1 MTLWYLARATG
12 AVTLVLLTLTV
23 ALGIA
28 NQQRWAPRRTPR
40 FVVEHL
46 HRSTSLL
53 VIVLLAIHIAA
64 SVVDGYV
71 QIRLV
76 DAVVPFV
83 SAYQPLW
90 LGLGTLAFD
99 LLIALIATS
108 VLRAHIGA
116 RTWKAVHRVAY
127 ACWPV
132 AMTHGLGIGTDSGT
146 TGWMLW
152 LSVACAAVVIAAVG
166 ARLVREPATV
176 GGAPVAG
183 RATAGTSPTA
193 VGGRATG
200 VPDLRGAARVGRPV
214 AASRPSNPLGV
225 RRPTT
230 PDREVL
236 R

>member
-28 NQQRWAPRRTPR
+28 NERRWAPRNTPR
-40 FVVEHL
+40 FVVDHL
-46 HRSTSLL
+46 HRSASLL
-53 VIVLLAIHIAA
+53 VMVVLVIHIAS

-76 DAVVPFV
+76 DAVVPFI
-83 SAYQPLW
+83 SSYHPLW

-99 LLIALIATS
+99 LLIALIVTS

-116 RTWKAVHRVAY
+116 RTWRAVHWAAY

-132 AMTHGLGIGTDSGT
+132 AMTHGLGIGTDVST

-152 LSVACAAVVIAAVG
+152 LSVGCGAVVAAALW
-166 ARLVREPATV
+166 ARISRDP
-176 GGAPVAG
+176 
-183 RATAGTSPTA
+183 
-193 VGGRATG
+193 
-200 VPDLRGAARVGRPV
+200 RP
-214 AASRPSNPLGV
+214 LD
-225 RRPTT
+225 TT
-230 PDREVL
+230 PTRLPPSFDAPAVAPAPTFQSTPEVL

>member
-40 FVVEHL
+40 FVLEHL

-53 VIVLLAIHIAA
+53 VVVLLGIHIAA

-83 SAYQPLW
+83 SEYHPLW

-99 LLIALIATS
+99 LLIALVATS
-108 VLRAHIGA
+108 VLRAHIGV
-116 RTWKAVHRVAY
+116 RTWKAVHRLAY

-132 AMTHGLGIGTDSGT
+132 AMTHGLGIGTDTGT

-152 LSVACAAVVIAAVG
+152 LSVACAAVVAAALW
-166 ARLVREPATV
+166 ARLTREPA
-176 GGAPVAG
+176 A
-183 RATAGTSPTA
+183 
-193 VGGRATG
+193 
-200 VPDLRGAARVGRPV
+200 LRGARPALPAV
-214 AASRPSNPLGV
+214 GV
-225 RRPTT
+225 RLRTAT